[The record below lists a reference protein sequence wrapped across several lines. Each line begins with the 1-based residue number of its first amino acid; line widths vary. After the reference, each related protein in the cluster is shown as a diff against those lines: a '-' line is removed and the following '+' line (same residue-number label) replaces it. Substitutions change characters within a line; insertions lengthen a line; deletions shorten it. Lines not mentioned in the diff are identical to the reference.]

1 MLKESITTNGQN
13 QLVNQQVTESMTQ
26 TKETLY
32 NESRSILSAK
42 LILAEELKK
51 NV

>member
-1 MLKESITTNGQN
+1 MLKETNGQN
-13 QLVNQQVTESMTQ
+13 QLFNNNQQGTETMTQ

-42 LILAEELKK
+42 LILAEEIKK